1 MFNFNSEYN
10 LLISFVVVFG
20 LSILCG
26 VIARIRNDDFVWW
39 AILHAFYSMLFLPF
53 SLLIFAAM
61 IFCSSQPSIAEFI
74 RKEQKNKIL

>member
-1 MFNFNSEYN
+1 MFNFGSEHN
-10 LLISFVVVFG
+10 LLISFGVVAA

-61 IFCSSQPSIAEFI
+61 LFCSGQKSISEVI
-74 RKEQKNKIL
+74 RKEQNA